1 MRKIIVSATV
11 ALVAAVSFAAPSQA
25 GGLSIGFGF
34 GGGHGWGHGHGHN
47 GWGHGAQVTFYDNDY
62 GYDCFWKKVKRYD
75 KWGNLKIKKVRV
87 CE

>member
-1 MRKIIVSATV
+1 MRKIMLSAVVATV
-11 ALVAAVSFAAPSQA
+11 AALSFAAPSQA
-25 GGLSIGFGF
+25 GGLSIGFDF
-34 GGGHGWGHGHGHN
+34 GGGHGWGHN
-47 GWGHGAQVTFYDNDY
+47 AQVTFYEDGY